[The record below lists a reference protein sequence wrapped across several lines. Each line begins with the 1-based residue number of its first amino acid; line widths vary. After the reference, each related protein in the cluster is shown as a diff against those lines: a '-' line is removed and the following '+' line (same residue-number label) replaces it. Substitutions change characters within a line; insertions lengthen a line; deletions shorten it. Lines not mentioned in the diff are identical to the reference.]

1 MASMI
6 VEQTRHR
13 ACAAKLLPIA
23 MAAACLLVAGGASAA
38 TICLRNGDGTYD
50 TLRTGGDTLYTG
62 NGNQAGIVGGSISFT
77 PEVGEGSGGTMNSFI
92 TGLGSGGVPLSVVQ
106 GGRSGM
112 VVVGKGDTTL
122 AQSSFGGGPGNPCG
136 MGGANAS
143 NTAAMAAD
151 VQAVAD
157 AVAATQGEIITNAP
171 RSAAAALATAQNA
184 TAVGRGSVADRD
196 NAVSMGV
203 AGGERQMTH
212 VAAGTSGT
220 DATNLAQ
227 MQAADA
233 ATLYES
239 RAYTDAK
246 IAHVVRYDVDASG
259 KPLHTVTL
267 SDGDDV
273 PMRLRNVAAGVAET
287 DAANVGQ
294 VQAGDRQTLSDA
306 NRYTDWKTRNAI
318 EYDVDATGHRV
329 GSVTLRSGD
338 AGPVTIRNVAAAVN
352 DSEAVNLAQMRA
364 GDAAT
369 LDAGERY
376 TDRRIRH
383 VRVTSALGD
392 AQAAGNE
399 SVAIG
404 GDAAASG
411 DNTVAVGAGSR
422 ATVASAIAIGAS
434 AVAAQRGSVAV
445 GADAQATV
453 AESVALGNRAI
464 ASRGAGQY
472 VDPISRQARRSAGE
486 VSVGTSGAERQIT
499 HVADGHQA
507 SDAVNLRQL
516 QSGLSTA
523 RVYVDERVA
532 MYPGTSMPAPVA
544 TADNSV
550 AIGPGS
556 VADRANS
563 VSVGAAGNAR
573 QLTNVAPGTAP
584 TDAVTV
590 QQLGAVSEQARR
602 LVSASGA
609 MSAAMAAMQPNARA
623 EGPLSVSVGTGTYG
637 GTAALAAGINYYASN
652 RVLVNLKASAA
663 VGSGL
668 SGNQLFAV
676 GAGATFGF

>member
-1 MASMI
+1 
-6 VEQTRHR
+6 
-13 ACAAKLLPIA
+13 
-23 MAAACLLVAGGASAA
+23 MAATCLLFAGGTSGA
-38 TICLRNGDGTYD
+38 TICLRNSDGTYD

-92 TGLGSGGVPLSVVQ
+92 TGLGSGGMPLSVVQ

-112 VVVGKGDTTL
+112 GVVGKGDTTL
-122 AQSSFGGGPGNPCG
+122 AQTSFGGGAGNPCG
-136 MGGANAS
+136 VGGANAS
-143 NTAAMAAD
+143 NTAAMVAD
-151 VQAVAD
+151 VQAMAE

-171 RSAAAALATAQNA
+171 RSAAAALATGQNA

-203 AGGERQMTH
+203 AGGERQITH
-212 VAAGTSGT
+212 VAPGTSGT

-233 ATLYES
+233 ATLYKS

-246 IAHVVRYDVDASG
+246 TAHVVRYDVDASG
-259 KPLHTVTL
+259 QPLHTVTL
-267 SDGDDV
+267 SDGDGV

-306 NRYTDWKTRNAI
+306 NRYTDWRTRNAI
-318 EYDVDATGHRV
+318 EYDVDAMGQRA
-329 GSVTLRSGD
+329 GSVTLAGGG
-338 AGPVTIRNVAAAVN
+338 AGPVTIRNVAAAVTDN
-352 DSEAVNLAQMRA
+352 EAVNLAQMRA

-376 TDRRIRH
+376 TDRRLRH
-383 VRVTSALGD
+383 VRLTSALDD

-404 GDAAASG
+404 GNASASG
-411 DNTVAVGAGSR
+411 ANSV
-422 ATVASAIAIGAS
+422 AIGTA
-434 AVAAQRGSVAV
+434 AMAAQAGSVALGV
-445 GADAQATV
+445 DAHATAAD
-453 AESVALGNRAI
+453 SVALGNRAI
-464 ASRGAGQY
+464 ASRGAEQY
-472 VDPISRQARRSAGE
+472 VDPISGQARRSAGE

-516 QSGLSTA
+516 QSGLSSA
-523 RVYVDERVA
+523 RGYVDERIA
-532 MYPGTSMPAPVA
+532 IYPGGSMPAPVA
-544 TADNSV
+544 TADNAV